1 MPDERRREPYVFLC
15 LWPIVHKWRPGPVH
29 KPLCWR
35 LMILPFFEIEGARSN
50 LDRTEAWIQQS
61 NQIIAGYRA

>member
-1 MPDERRREPYVFLC
+1 
-15 LWPIVHKWRPGPVH
+15 
-29 KPLCWR
+29 
-35 LMILPFFEIEGARSN
+35 MILPFFEIEGARSN